1 MKINTAAIIGAGAIG
16 AYLWW
21 GINESLGDNVCFVAS
36 GKRKERLE
44 KDGIILNKKAYM
56 PAVKTPAQA
65 KGADL
70 LIIAT
75 KYGALRE
82 ILPDI
87 KEIATENTIVMSVLN
102 GVDSEEIIAEAVSPS
117 QIVYSLI
124 RIASQRVGNMIDY
137 DEGDIG
143 GLFFGERDSKNASSE
158 RIDALDELFS
168 HTPLVYHISDDILKE
183 QWSKY
188 AWNLSY
194 NLPQAI
200 LNVGIGAYTDSS
212 HVKFISEKI
221 WNETA
226 AVAAAKGIDI
236 GGYLLPRS
244 TLKNTARF
252 STLQDLDAKRPTE
265 IDMFA
270 GAMIRLGN
278 ELHIPVPY
286 CEFAY
291 HAVKALEE
299 RGAGKFDYGA

>member
-21 GINESLGDNVCFVAS
+21 GIHEKLSDDICFIAS
-36 GKRKERLE
+36 GTRRARLE
-44 KDGIILNKKAYM
+44 KDGIILNGQPYR
-56 PAVKTPAQA
+56 PIVKTPAQA
-65 KGADL
+65 HGTDL

-87 KEIATENTIVMSVLN
+87 KEITAENTTVMSVLN
-102 GVDSEEIIAEAVSPS
+102 GVDSEEIISEVVDPS

-124 RIASQRVGNMIDY
+124 RIASQRTGNAIDY
-137 DEGDIG
+137 DKGDIG
-143 GLFFGERDSKNASSE
+143 GLFFGIPNSKSASNE
-158 RIDALDELFS
+158 RINALDALFGD
-168 HTPLVYHISDDILKE
+168 TPLIYHVCDDILTE

-200 LNVGIGAYTDSS
+200 LNVGTGAYTDSS
-212 HVKFISEKI
+212 HVKFISQKI
-221 WNETA
+221 WDEVA
-226 AVAAAKGIDI
+226 AVASAKGVNI
-236 GGYLLPRS
+236 GEYLLPRN

-270 GAMIRLGN
+270 GVMIRLGK
-278 ELHIPVPY
+278 ELNIPVPY
-286 CEFAY
+286 CEYTY
-291 HAVKALEE
+291 HAIKALEE
-299 RGAGKFDYGA
+299 RNEGRFDY

>member
-56 PAVKTPAQA
+56 PAVKTPVQA

-117 QIVYSLI
+117 QIIYSLI
-124 RIASQRVGNMIDY
+124 RIASQRVGNVIDY

-158 RIDALDELFS
+158 RIDALDTLFS
-168 HTPLVYHISDDILKE
+168 QTPLVYHISDDILKE

-244 TLKNTARF
+244 TLKNTACF

>member
-16 AYLWW
+16 TYLWW
-21 GINESLGDNVCFVAS
+21 GINESLGDNVCFVAT
-36 GKRKERLE
+36 GDRKERLE

-56 PAVKTPAQA
+56 PVVKTPSQA

-75 KYGALRE
+75 KYGALKG

-102 GVDSEEIIAEAVSPS
+102 GVDSEEIIAEAVNPS
-117 QIVYSLI
+117 QIIYSLI
-124 RIASQRVGNMIDY
+124 RIASQRVGNVIDY

-143 GLFFGERDSKNASSE
+143 GLFFGEPDSKNAHSE
-158 RIDALDELFS
+158 RINALDELFS
-168 HTPLVYHISDDILKE
+168 HTPLVYHISDDILNE

-221 WNETA
+221 WDETA

-265 IDMFA
+265 VDMFA
-270 GAMIRLGN
+270 GTMIRLGR
-278 ELHIPVPY
+278 ELNIPVPY

-291 HAVKALEE
+291 HAIKALEE
-299 RGAGKFDYGA
+299 RGAGKFDYDA

>member
-21 GINESLGDNVCFVAS
+21 GLNECLGRNVCFVAS

-44 KDGIILNKKAYM
+44 KDGIILNQKAYM
-56 PAVKTPAQA
+56 PAVKTPTQA

-87 KEIATENTIVMSVLN
+87 KEIAAENTIVMSVLN
-102 GVDSEEIIAEAVSPS
+102 GVDSEEIIAEAVNPS
-117 QIVYSLI
+117 QIIYSLI
-124 RIASQRVGNMIDY
+124 RIASQRVGNVIDY

-143 GLFFGERDSKNASSE
+143 GLFFGEPDSKNASSE
-158 RIDALDELFS
+158 HLNALDTLFS
-168 HTPLVYHISDDILKE
+168 QTPIVYHISDDILKE
-183 QWSKY
+183 QWCKY

-212 HVKFISEKI
+212 HVRFISEKI
-221 WNETA
+221 WYEA
-226 AVAAAKGIDI
+226 AAIASAKGIDI

-252 STLQDLDAKRPTE
+252 STLQDLDAGRPTE

-270 GAMIRLGN
+270 GAMIRLGK
-278 ELHIPVPY
+278 ELNIPVPY

>member
-21 GINESLGDNVCFVAS
+21 GINEGLGDNAYFVAT
-36 GKRKERLE
+36 GDRKKHLE
-44 KDGIILNKKAYM
+44 KDGIILNKKSYM
-56 PAVKTPAQA
+56 PVVKTPSQA
-65 KGADL
+65 KGTDL

-75 KYGALRE
+75 KYGALKE

-102 GVDSEEIIAEAVSPS
+102 GVDSEEIIAEVVNPS
-117 QIVYSLI
+117 QIIYSLI
-124 RIASQRVGNMIDY
+124 RIASQRVGNVIDY

-143 GLFFGERDSKNASSE
+143 GLFFGERDARNAPSE
-158 RIDALDELFS
+158 RINALDELFS
-168 HTPLVYHISDDILKE
+168 HTPLIYHISDDILKE

-221 WNETA
+221 WYETA

-236 GGYLLPRS
+236 GGYLLPRN

-265 IDMFA
+265 VDMFA
-270 GAMIRLGN
+270 GTMIRLGK
-278 ELHIPVPY
+278 ELNIPVPY

-291 HAVKALEE
+291 HAIKALEE
-299 RGAGKFDYGA
+299 RGAGKFNYDA